1 MMQVATVQF
10 LLRGFPEIAIFLI
23 PIFIYFC
30 VLHVDLANFCSFS
43 FLLTEFV
50 DKEHCQLAAY
60 ETMPFWTTQ
69 DTRNAV
75 ISSLIPAGA
84 AVAAFASFAKDQQ
97 AADWWSALKKPNW
110 APKDV
115 RLYSA
120 VDLITLSPL
129 GYASYLVYKNGGGF
143 DYNDTKLALGLY
155 GTSLAVALATIP
167 IVKKKEL
174 GCLWKNTT
182 VVSLTAAGAAYAF
195 YKIDKKAGFLLVPFA
210 LWSAFYAYLAY
221 SIKKENDPIKDL

>member
-1 MMQVATVQF
+1 MMQVATVLF
-10 LLRGFPEIAIFLI
+10 VLRGFREITRKNFFVCTSFLS
-23 PIFIYFC
+23 
-30 VLHVDLANFCSFS
+30 CSFHS
-43 FLLTEFV
+43 TTDFLLLTEFV
-50 DKEHCQLAAY
+50 DKQHCQLAAY

-69 DTRNAV
+69 DTRNSV

-84 AVAAFASFAKDQQ
+84 AVAAFVAFAKDQQ
-97 AADWWSALKKPNW
+97 VADWWSALKKPNW

-115 RLYSA
+115 RVYSA
-120 VDLITLSPL
+120 IDLLTLSPL

-155 GTSLAVALATIP
+155 GTSVALAVATIP
-167 IVKKKEL
+167 IVKKREL

-182 VVSLTAAGAAYAF
+182 VVSLTATGAAYAF

-210 LWSAFYAYLAY
+210 LWTAFYAYLAY
-221 SIKKENDPIKDL
+221 SIKKENDPIKNL